1 MSKQFTN
8 LVFKNEPD
16 ETTPL
21 SAENLNLIQTNINNV
36 LKNNFGGYSE
46 IKTNNINYTI
56 NDGIYLIEEDPTN
69 ELPFT
74 PNSYEPS
81 WLINL
86 IRIKDT
92 NNSISK
98 GDNISQ
104 IVVEGGTSNM
114 WIRIGTVNQEEN
126 GTLYFSPVTVN
137 NYWKKLET
145 VLNIRTGYVR
155 ETNIKIEDTG
165 KKVYV
170 KRISGETLPNTDVIA
185 LNTGISENVSMYKI
199 EGMATNPESNNQLP
213 IPFVRPTSAISVYY
227 SKSENVIY
235 IRTESDRTAYTYYI
249 DFYFTYDD

>member
-56 NDGIYLIEEDPTN
+56 NDGIYLIEKDPTN

-74 PNSYEPS
+74 PNQYDPS

-86 IRIKDT
+86 VRVQST
-92 NNSISK
+92 SGEVSR
-98 GDNISQ
+98 GDSISQ
-104 IVVEGGTSNM
+104 IVIQGGTSNM
-114 WIRIGTVNQEEN
+114 WIRAGLVAESE
-126 GTLYFSPVTVN
+126 GKLYFSPATVS

-145 VLNIRTGYVR
+145 TLPIRTGYVR
-155 ETNIKIEDTG
+155 ETNIQIEDTG

-170 KRISGETLPNTDVIA
+170 KRISGKTLPNTDVIA

-199 EGMATNPESNNQLP
+199 EGMATNPESNNQTP
-213 IPFVRPTSAISVYY
+213 IPYVRPSSAISVYY
-227 SKSENVIY
+227 AKEENVIY
-235 IRTESDRTAYTYYI
+235 IRTESDRSTNTYYI